1 MPLDSVGYSKKSFF
15 FFHKFEER
23 LASSRKIEMNLQIPA
38 KQCYPLSSLDV
49 PSTQELDDRFDL
61 GLVNFNPMMTMKPLI
76 LPEVT

>member
-1 MPLDSVGYSKKSFF
+1 
-15 FFHKFEER
+15 
-23 LASSRKIEMNLQIPA
+23 MNLQIPA

-61 GLVNFNPMMTMKPLI
+61 GLVNFNPMMTMKPLS